1 MRYSGVMRT
10 TEYYI
15 VFPEGD
21 VQEIDGRLR
30 IDELVDLNGRPL
42 SLPLPTSR
50 VIAFRVGRIAVKE
63 ERNATATYHHLE
75 LASAEE
81 LAPYV
86 RR

>member
-1 MRYSGVMRT
+1 MRM

-21 VQEIDGRLR
+21 VQEISGRLS

-42 SLPLPTSR
+42 PLPLQTSR
-50 VIAFRVGRIAVKE
+50 IIAFRVERVVVKE

-81 LAPYV
+81 LALYV
-86 RR
+86 RG

>member
-1 MRYSGVMRT
+1 MGYSGDMRSV
-10 TEYYI
+10 EYFI

-21 VQEIDGRLR
+21 VQEVTGRLQ

-42 SLPLPTSR
+42 PLPLPTNR
-50 VIAFRVGRIAVKE
+50 VIAFRVAKIVVKQ
-63 ERNATATYHHLE
+63 ERNCSATYHHLE

-81 LAPYV
+81 LAPYA